1 MFHSNQVKVKVKEWN
16 YALDSRTC
24 LSSGKG
30 QWKSA
35 SGKWKYFLSIIS
47 LLPAIK
53 SHFVLVM
60 NYHVKVKMKKWNW
73 NWIISLTSYQVTF
86 YVGKSWLSRLNPE
99 IRFLSPIPIV
109 VKEILLPANNLSQD
123 KKVISSELQNEQ
135 VIL

>member
-16 YALDSRTC
+16 YALDNRT
-24 LSSGKG
+24 LVIYQVERDSGKV
-30 QWKSA
+30 QVESETE
-35 SGKWKYFLSIIS
+35 YFLSIIS

-53 SHFVLVM
+53 PHFMLVM
-60 NYHVKVKMKKWNW
+60 NYHVKVKMKKWKW

-109 VKEILLPANNLSQD
+109 VKEILLPATNLSQD
-123 KKVISSELQNEQ
+123 KKLFLHNYK